1 MKKSFVI
8 VGVIFLGLFIMYII
22 KDRDDIID
30 KEYIKEGIKIYYPY
44 FGKEKID
51 TFINDYLESKE
62 REFWDSNKQ
71 SMFMDYDYYDNG
83 EDIELTF
90 YKYIFDNNMVSEI
103 KEKYLVYDEDDNIVK
118 DKQVTVSDYVYDNY
132 YQEVVD
138 KDKPMIAFTFDDG
151 PNYNTSKVIDIFN
164 KYNVKATF
172 FLLGSNIK
180 GHEDIVKKMNSSGM
194 EIGNHTYSHRLLTR
208 LKKEEIK
215 EEFEKTNKLVFEII
229 SKYPSLTR
237 PSYGSTS
244 STIRSVIETPIIIW
258 DIDTLDWKYHNS
270 KRIYNKVIDKVRD
283 GDIILMHDIY
293 SATSNSLE
301 MIIPKLLDEGYQ
313 LVTVSELFYY
323 KNIEL
328 KPKNVYGLAR

>member
-1 MKKSFVI
+1 M
-8 VGVIFLGLFIMYII
+8 
-22 KDRDDIID
+22 
-30 KEYIKEGIKIYYPY
+30 
-44 FGKEKID
+44 
-51 TFINDYLESKE
+51 
-62 REFWDSNKQ
+62 
-71 SMFMDYDYYDNG
+71 
-83 EDIELTF
+83 
-90 YKYIFDNNMVSEI
+90 
-103 KEKYLVYDEDDNIVK
+103 
-118 DKQVTVSDYVYDNY
+118 
-132 YQEVVD
+132 
-138 KDKPMIAFTFDDG
+138 
-151 PNYNTSKVIDIFN
+151 
-164 KYNVKATF
+164 
-172 FLLGSNIK
+172 
-180 GHEDIVKKMNSSGM
+180 
-194 EIGNHTYSHRLLTR
+194 
-208 LKKEEIK
+208 
-215 EEFEKTNKLVFEII
+215 FEII

>member
-1 MKKSFVI
+1 
-8 VGVIFLGLFIMYII
+8 
-22 KDRDDIID
+22 
-30 KEYIKEGIKIYYPY
+30 
-44 FGKEKID
+44 
-51 TFINDYLESKE
+51 
-62 REFWDSNKQ
+62 
-71 SMFMDYDYYDNG
+71 
-83 EDIELTF
+83 
-90 YKYIFDNNMVSEI
+90 
-103 KEKYLVYDEDDNIVK
+103 
-118 DKQVTVSDYVYDNY
+118 
-132 YQEVVD
+132 
-138 KDKPMIAFTFDDG
+138 
-151 PNYNTSKVIDIFN
+151 
-164 KYNVKATF
+164 
-172 FLLGSNIK
+172 
-180 GHEDIVKKMNSSGM
+180 M